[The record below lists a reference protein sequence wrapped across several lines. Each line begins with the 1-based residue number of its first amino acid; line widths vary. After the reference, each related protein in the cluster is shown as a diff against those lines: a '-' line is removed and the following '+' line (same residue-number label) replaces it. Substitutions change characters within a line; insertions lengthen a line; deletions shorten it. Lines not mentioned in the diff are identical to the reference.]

1 MSCFLTKKTIYLF
14 CVLVIGVLIG
24 ISYPVLHISL
34 TTAQTLL
41 YAYIIAIVAVNAVR
55 AYRKKEKAAV
65 ILNIAVILLTL
76 WFLAGMYL

>member
-1 MSCFLTKKTIYLF
+1 MTKKTIYLF

-24 ISYPVLHISL
+24 ISYPVFHISL